1 MCMERRRRRRR
12 RPAGAL
18 FTNFSPRDE
27 IREAGS
33 RQRWKLLPEK
43 LDFTIMARIGCTDF
57 QETKTGGKERE
68 PAVPLRFIPAHCKF
82 LDTRDDTTVTTIRE
96 LAAVLVSTF
105 WGRGERKREGEGS
118 LATVAQ
124 RGNYSSSSFFP
135 RPIIFTNNTELSIR
149 VTSYRR
155 IRRNRRN

>member
-1 MCMERRRRRRR
+1 M
-12 RPAGAL
+12 
-18 FTNFSPRDE
+18 
-27 IREAGS
+27 
-33 RQRWKLLPEK
+33 LPEK

-105 WGRGERKREGEGS
+105 WGRGERGIPGNRR
-118 LATVAQ
+118 ATWKLFFFEFF
-124 RGNYSSSSFFP
+124 SSSHRFYNILIDLYIVKSTKLIRSFFGD
-135 RPIIFTNNTELSIR
+135 FSF
-149 VTSYRR
+149 V
-155 IRRNRRN
+155 RNRLTFRPRFERKTG